1 MEASCPLLMNML
13 FTQHASSSSGRAWAP
28 RGPGSPL
35 TTTAPSRQHCFCLGQ
50 DHLADHLGLHE
61 SRLSGMANQ
70 RGWGT
75 GWRPQGGPRTSGTWP
90 GLCVPS
96 LPFLTP
102 TSMFSGAVLC
112 DGCCGEGLRRV
123 HTHHHTFCPPRP
135 LSSWG
140 GRL

>member
-1 MEASCPLLMNML
+1 MLLVTACDTPAL
-13 FTQHASSSSGRAWAP
+13 PGSFWFLSGLCLGLVGA
-28 RGPGSPL
+28 PGSPL
-35 TTTAPSRQHCFCLGQ
+35 TTTAPSWQHRLCLGQ
-50 DHLADHLGLHE
+50 DHLADHCGLHE

-75 GWRPQGGPRTSGTWP
+75 AWRPQGGPRTSGTWP
-90 GLCVPS
+90 SLCVPS

-112 DGCCGEGLRRV
+112 DGCCGEGLKRV
-123 HTHHHTFCPPRP
+123 QMHHHTFCPPRP